1 MEALRRSLRGSWKD
15 SSTVPKKDIVAFLSD
30 YGLEDEFVGVCHGVM
45 LGIASH
51 IRVIDV
57 HHNILRQ
64 DIRHGAVVLRQ
75 TAKFLPEAVHLAV
88 VDPSVG
94 SRRRAIA
101 IETRWGEVF
110 VGPDNG
116 LLIPAVIERGGAKA
130 AYELTDA
137 RFHLTPVS
145 RTFQGR
151 DVFAPVAAHLANG
164 TSPAD
169 LGEPISP
176 DDLVQLEV
184 PEAWVHDDHLHAEV
198 LQVDRF
204 GNLQLNFLREA
215 LEKVGLP
222 EGSIV
227 EVRLEGH
234 RLRVPFGVS
243 FADVKAGEF
252 VLIEDSYHYL
262 SLAINKGD
270 AAAKLRAHAGSTAIV
285 GPIPV

>member
-1 MEALRRSLRGSWKD
+1 M
-15 SSTVPKKDIVAFLSD
+15 PKRDIVSFLSD
-30 YGLEDEFVGVCHGVM
+30 YGLEDEFVGVCHGVI
-45 LGIASH
+45 LGIAPH
-51 IRVIDV
+51 VRVIDI

-75 TAKFLPEAVHLAV
+75 TSPFLPDSVHLAV

-94 SRRRAIA
+94 STRRAIA
-101 IETRWGEVF
+101 VETKWGEVF

-116 LLIPAVIERGGAKA
+116 LLPPAAEVRGGLKA

-151 DVFAPVAAHLANG
+151 DVFAPAAAHIANG

-169 LGEPISP
+169 LGPTL
-176 DDLVQLEV
+176 DVADLVRLEI

-204 GNLQLNFLREA
+204 GNLQMNLARSA
-215 LEKVGLP
+215 LTDVGLE
-222 EGSIV
+222 EGSV
-227 EVRLEGH
+227 LEVRLEGH
-234 RLRVPFGVS
+234 RLRVPFGS
-243 FADVKAGEF
+243 TFADVKAGEF
-252 VLIEDSYHYL
+252 VLVEDSYHAL

-270 AAAKLRAHAGSTAIV
+270 AAAKLRASSGSTVIV
-285 GPIPV
+285 GPKV